1 VRSGAKRT
9 VIGAAGLAAVALLAL
24 PATAMAA
31 PGDVPGTATLTAGGL
46 TLSTPLAL
54 TFAGQLDGTN
64 KTLTTTQALDVLDQT
79 GSGAGWNITLS
90 TTQFA
95 TTDTVPKTLS
105 TTAASD
111 FSTPTGACDTT
122 VICTLASGSTVTYPI
137 VLTAGTTAVP
147 AVAVKIETA
156 AVNTGLAG
164 QTWTH
169 TMNLAIPANTKVG
182 AYLSTW
188 TYSLVSAP

>member
-9 VIGAAGLAAVALLAL
+9 VIGGAVLAAVTLLAL

-46 TLSTPLAL
+46 TLATPTAL
-54 TFAGQLDGTN
+54 TFTGTLDGTN
-64 KTLTTTQALDVLDQT
+64 KTLSTTQALDVLDQT
-79 GSGAGWNITLS
+79 GSGAGWNVTLS
-90 TTQFA
+90 TTQFTTADA
-95 TTDTVPKTLS
+95 TPKLLS

-111 FSTPTGACDTT
+111 LSAPTGACDAT

-147 AVAVKIETA
+147 AVAVKIQNA
-156 AVNTGLAG
+156 AINTGLAG

-169 TMNLAIPANTKVG
+169 TMNLAIPANTRVG
-182 AYLSTW
+182 AYTSTW